1 MKLAS
6 SLSQQVQRKPNVRMT
21 AEHGCL
27 AIKLF
32 RPLSNV
38 LAKKALLGTVGC
50 TSIIGLLESPPA
62 PQ

>member
-21 AEHGCL
+21 AEHACL

-38 LAKKALLGTVGC
+38 LAKKALLGTVG
-50 TSIIGLLESPPA
+50 
-62 PQ
+62 